1 MAVIKEYK
9 SGGTTIKICDDYLPK
24 TEGEKNLR
32 FSMLDD
38 VMQRIIENQI
48 DRGAIEVEEVNK
60 RWE

>member
-24 TEGEKNLR
+24 TEKEKNLR
-32 FSMLDD
+32 FLMLDD

-48 DRGAIEVEEVNK
+48 ERGDIG
-60 RWE
+60 RGC

>member
-9 SGGTTIKICDDYLPK
+9 SGATTIKICDDYLPK
-24 TEGEKNLR
+24 TKEENDFR

-48 DRGAIEVEEVNK
+48 ERGDIE
-60 RWE
+60 RGC